1 MIKSFI
7 KVLILLLILFLLI
20 IGYLSYFGIT
30 TTKFNSIIKNQIKNQ
45 NSDLDIDL
53 KKVKLHLDLKNISIK
68 IKTKNPKIIL
78 NNSINIE
85 LDEISSNIL
94 ISSYFQSK
102 FALKNLS
109 IISKNNKINNY
120 INFYKYFDN
129 SIQIILLNQFFKR
142 GIAQISIDL
151 NFDESGK
158 IKNNFNL
165 KGKILN
171 AEIRT
176 FKNKN
181 IKDLSLNFSVK
192 NKNYILE
199 KILFKFNEVNFTSE
213 LLSIQEKKDKF
224 FVKGNLKNKK
234 NKISSDLI
242 LLIFNNNPD
251 IFDFSNTKFDSTS
264 EFSFNLSKKFKITNL
279 KFDSK
284 LNLDKLILKYNK
296 YKIKNYIKNYNKL
309 INLKESKFHIR
320 YSENIISINGSSD
333 FYIEENFK
341 NSMKFQ
347 IKQNKNKLIFDTF

>member
-1 MIKSFI
+1 
-7 KVLILLLILFLLI
+7 
-20 IGYLSYFGIT
+20 
-30 TTKFNSIIKNQIKNQ
+30 
-45 NSDLDIDL
+45 
-53 KKVKLHLDLKNISIK
+53 
-68 IKTKNPKIIL
+68 
-78 NNSINIE
+78 
-85 LDEISSNIL
+85 
-94 ISSYFQSK
+94 
-102 FALKNLS
+102 
-109 IISKNNKINNY
+109 
-120 INFYKYFDN
+120 
-129 SIQIILLNQFFKR
+129 
-142 GIAQISIDL
+142 
-151 NFDESGK
+151 
-158 IKNNFNL
+158 
-165 KGKILN
+165 
-171 AEIRT
+171 
-176 FKNKN
+176 
-181 IKDLSLNFSVK
+181 
-192 NKNYILE
+192 
-199 KILFKFNEVNFTSE
+199 
-213 LLSIQEKKDKF
+213 KF

-347 IKQNKNKLIFDTF
+347 IKQNKNKLIFDTFLNLENINLSVEDLAYKKNKNNKATLRIEGFKNKKKLFFKKINYKEKK